1 MWLWSSGS
9 RRSSRGGGSLMR
21 SRCMIVSMASE
32 PLARANIARP
42 LGSPASDEVGA
53 RFFASRMRSHFP
65 PPLAASRITIRANSP
80 KSSPILSFR
89 HVFKSDRIASCT
101 FQRRSYRFLHFPKA
115 IVSLLALFKGDR
127 IASCTFQTRSYPFL
141 RVSKAIVS
149 LLALFKS
156 DRIAS
161 LTYS

>member
-9 RRSSRGGGSLMR
+9 RRSSRGVGSLMR
-21 SRCMIVSMASE
+21 SRCMMVSMPSE
-32 PLARANIARP
+32 PLACANIARP
-42 LGSPASDEVGA
+42 IGSPDRPRSVLD
-53 RFFASRMRSHFP
+53 FFASRMRWHFP

-101 FQRRSYRFLHFPKA
+101 FQRRSYRFLHF
-115 IVSLLALFKGDR
+115 
-127 IASCTFQTRSYPFL
+127 
-141 RVSKAIVS
+141 SKAIVS

-156 DRIAS
+156 DRNAS

>member
-1 MWLWSSGS
+1 MWRRSSGS
-9 RRSSRGGGSLMR
+9 RRSSRGVGSLMR
-21 SRCMIVSMASE
+21 SRCMIVSMPSE
-32 PLARANIARP
+32 PLACANIARP

-101 FQRRSYRFLHFPKA
+101 FQKRSYRFLHFSKA
-115 IVSLLALFKGDR
+115 IVSLSTRFKGDR
-127 IASCTFQTRSYPFL
+127 IASCTFQKRSYRFSNVFL
-141 RVSKAIVS
+141 ILIVLV
-149 LLALFKS
+149 LLLLLL
-156 DRIAS
+156 I
-161 LTYS
+161 

>member
-1 MWLWSSGS
+1 MWRRSSGS
-9 RRSSRGGGSLMR
+9 RRSSRGVGSLMR
-21 SRCMIVSMASE
+21 SRCMIVSMPSE

-42 LGSPASDEVGA
+42 IGSPASDEVGA

-127 IASCTFQTRSYPFL
+127 IASCTLQKRSYRFL
-141 RVSKAIVS
+141 RFAKAIVS